1 METEL
6 QILEHRLKIIQSK
19 KITMIPY
26 YCEDSKRRDLEHCR
40 KAIERVK
47 NSVKDYYD
55 YDEDCNN
62 DYHQEYLDITGKQR
76 TIKD

>member
-47 NSVKDYYD
+47 NSVRDYYYD
-55 YDEDCNN
+55 DEDCNN
-62 DYHQEYLDITGKQR
+62 DYHQQSFLKTGW
-76 TIKD
+76 